1 MSKKRI
7 LMIVICVVLIISGII
22 GGYVYYQEE
31 KKQELYDS
39 ITIEFKDMKILEYGD
54 EIDANDLIASVSGD
68 VVKPEIDTKTLGQQ
82 TLIFEVTKEDITR
95 KFEHVIEVKDTKKPI
110 ITLTKDKDT
119 LAFEEKFNAKSY
131 IKSMKDPIDGELV
144 YKENPKNDDK
154 GYYTYIDEVN
164 TKKAGNYKVIFTA
177 VDINGNKSEKNLE
190 IKVNEKIVD
199 TPSKPVEKP
208 SSASPSQPNKPIS
221 TTKNKVI
228 VIDAG
233 HQGKGMSSK
242 EAIGPGSSTMKA
254 KVSSGTTGVFSK
266 KKESQV
272 NLEVALKLRKE
283 LQSRGYSV
291 VMTRTS
297 QNVSLSNQ
305 QRAKIG
311 NNANAG
317 AVIHIHCDGG
327 PSSATGAH
335 TIAIAKNNPYCSGLY
350 NASSSLGKSVI
361 NAYCQET
368 GIKNKGVSYRN
379 DLTGLNWSRVP
390 SIYIE
395 LGFLSNKEED
405 KKLTDS
411 SFQNKMVK
419 GIANGIDNYF

>member
-39 ITIEFKDMKILEYGD
+39 ITIEFKDTQILEYGD
-54 EIDANDLIASVSGD
+54 EVDANDLIASVSGD
-68 VVKPEIDTKTLGQQ
+68 VIKPEIDTKTLGQQ
-82 TLIFEVTKEDITR
+82 TLIYEVTKENITR
-95 KFEHVIEVKDTKKPI
+95 KFEYVIEVKDTKKPVI
-110 ITLTKDKDT
+110 ILTKDKDT
-119 LAFEEKFNAKSY
+119 LTFEEKFNAKSY

-144 YKENPKNDDK
+144 YKEKPTNEDK
-154 GYYTYIDEVN
+154 GYYTYTDEVN
-164 TKKAGNYKVIFTA
+164 TKKAGNYKVTFIA
-177 VDINGNKSEKNLE
+177 VDMNGNKSEKNLE

-199 TPSKPVEKP
+199 IPSKPVEKP
-208 SSASPSQPNKPIS
+208 SSTTPSQPNKPIS

-283 LQSRGYSV
+283 LQARGYSV

-335 TIAIAKNNPYCSGLY
+335 TIAIAKDNPYCPELY
-350 NASSSLGKSVI
+350 NASSSLARNVI

-411 SFQNKMVK
+411 SFQNKIVK